1 MRLALLVFYDW
12 VVWVILTKLPPVGL
26 AADTLT
32 VASELIRCE
41 SQRDYDGL

>member
-12 VVWVILTKLPPVGL
+12 VVTKLPPVGL